1 VAQLFTLDGNATPPS
16 NTMPTTTNSS
26 ELLADSFVSYLFE
39 RYRGTRH
46 VRRVASWL
54 GFIIKAVEGL
64 PGVSFSRR
72 HSRQLGF
79 DYGGRTFKARY
90 NHKAGARGGI
100 EIVEVLPGRG
110 APEGGVAASIV
121 SLSDAE
127 DVYTS
132 LRSRLDSFIQS
143 TPTP

>member
-1 VAQLFTLDGNATPPS
+1 
-16 NTMPTTTNSS
+16 MPTPQNSS
-26 ELLADSFVSYLFE
+26 ELLADGFVSYLFQ

-54 GFIIKAVEGL
+54 GFIIKAVERL

-72 HSRQLGF
+72 HARQLGF
-79 DYGGRTFKARY
+79 DYRGRTFKARY
-90 NHKAGARGGI
+90 NHQAGARGGI

-110 APEGGVAASIV
+110 APEGDVAASIV

-127 DVYTS
+127 VIYTS
-132 LRSRLDSFIQS
+132 LRSRLNTFIQS
-143 TPTP
+143 RR

>member
-1 VAQLFTLDGNATPPS
+1 
-16 NTMPTTTNSS
+16 MPNHQNSA
-26 ELLADSFVSYLFE
+26 ELLADGFVSYLFE
-39 RYRGTRH
+39 QYRGTRH
-46 VRRVASWL
+46 VRRIASWI
-54 GFIIKAVEGL
+54 GFIIMAVESL

-79 DYGGRTFKARY
+79 DYRDRRFKARY

-100 EIVEVLPGRG
+100 DIVEVFPGRG
-110 APEGGVAASIV
+110 APEGNVAVSMV

-132 LRSRLDSFIQS
+132 LRRRLDQFIKS
-143 TPTP
+143 TPAP